1 MNQAAQPHDSDVVD
15 YTMPAY
21 LSAAILSD
29 TIAAKNR
36 SNRMKINME
45 CRRKLER
52 KLEELRLE
60 RVTAE
65 FDFN

>member
-1 MNQAAQPHDSDVVD
+1 MNQAAQAHDSDVVD
-15 YTMPAY
+15 YAISAY
-21 LSAAILSD
+21 LSATILSD
-29 TIAAKNR
+29 TIAARNR

-45 CRRKLER
+45 CRRKLEI

-60 RVTAE
+60 RVTAD